1 MTTNKKINKTHAV
14 EDGIIALNGEIAE
27 RHRAEARVKD
37 AKKGRGKENL
47 TDAEDE
53 TLDELKARLAKRALT
68 AETNKSDDGDAL
80 VKSLRGTVSNFLR
93 SRKRRAPELMTK
105 SLRNNQRLVIPT
117 GKQKV
122 TSELFIKAA
131 SAFNSGRI
139 TGQEFN
145 VIDLHRRNHIALPDD
160 LLKKIGE

>member
-1 MTTNKKINKTHAV
+1 MKKDTIHDDIIN
-14 EDGIIALNGEIAE
+14 LNGEIAQ
-27 RHRAEARVKD
+27 RKRAEQRLKD
-37 AKKGRGKENL
+37 AKKGRGSEDL
-47 TDAEDE
+47 TESEDE
-53 TLDELKARLAKRALT
+53 TLDELKARLAEKAQ
-68 AETNKSDDGDAL
+68 ADEGEAMI
-80 VKSLRGTVSNFLR
+80 KSLRGTVSNFLR

>member
-53 TLDELKARLAKRALT
+53 TLDELKARLAKRAQ
-68 AETNKSDDGDAL
+68 SDDGDAL
-80 VKSLRGTVSNFLR
+80 VKSLRDTVSNFLR

>member
-1 MTTNKKINKTHAV
+1 MKKDTIHDDIIN
-14 EDGIIALNGEIAE
+14 LNGEIAQ
-27 RHRAEARVKD
+27 RKRAEQRLKD
-37 AKKGRGKENL
+37 AKKGRGSEDL
-47 TDAEDE
+47 TESEDE
-53 TLDELKARLAKRALT
+53 TLDELKARLAEKAQ
-68 AETNKSDDGDAL
+68 ADEGEAMI
-80 VKSLRGTVSNFLR
+80 KSLRGTVSNFLR

-105 SLRNNQRLVIPT
+105 SLRTNQRLVIPI

>member
-1 MTTNKKINKTHAV
+1 MKKDTIHDDIIN
-14 EDGIIALNGEIAE
+14 LNGEIAQ
-27 RHRAEARVKD
+27 RKRAEQRLKD

-53 TLDELKARLAKRALT
+53 TLDELKARLAKRAQ
-68 AETNKSDDGDAL
+68 SDDGDAL
-80 VKSLRGTVSNFLR
+80 VKSLRDTVSNFLR

-131 SAFNSGRI
+131 SAHYRPGIQR
-139 TGQEFN
+139 
-145 VIDLHRRNHIALPDD
+145 DRPAPAKPYRAA
-160 LLKKIGE
+160 

>member
-1 MTTNKKINKTHAV
+1 MLEVARRRPPVTSINV
-14 EDGIIALNGEIAE
+14 EPDRQPDIDALNTTLTTVE
-27 RHRAEARVKD
+27 RV
-37 AKKGRGKENL
+37 
-47 TDAEDE
+47 
-53 TLDELKARLAKRALT
+53 LDV
-68 AETNKSDDGDAL
+68 DG
-80 VKSLRGTVSNFLR
+80 LR
-93 SRKRRAPELMTK
+93 SRITDLERDASDPNLWDDQTRA
-105 SLRNNQRLVIPT
+105 
-117 GKQKV
+117 QKV

>member
-1 MTTNKKINKTHAV
+1 MKKDTIHDDIIN
-14 EDGIIALNGEIAE
+14 LNGEIAQ
-27 RHRAEARVKD
+27 RKRAEQRLKD
-37 AKKGRGKENL
+37 AKKGRGSEDL
-47 TDAEDE
+47 TESEDE
-53 TLDELKARLAKRALT
+53 TLDELKARLAKRAQ
-68 AETNKSDDGDAL
+68 SDDGDAL

-105 SLRNNQRLVIPT
+105 SLRNNQRLVVPT

>member
-53 TLDELKARLAKRALT
+53 TLDELKARLAKRAQ
-68 AETNKSDDGDAL
+68 SDDGDAL

-122 TSELFIKAA
+122 TSELFIKAV

>member
-1 MTTNKKINKTHAV
+1 MTTKKINKTHAV
-14 EDGIIALNGEIAE
+14 EDGIIALNGEVAE

-37 AKKGRGKENL
+37 AKKSKGRENL
-47 TDAEDE
+47 TPEEDE
-53 TLDELKARLAKRALT
+53 TLDELKARLAKRAQY
-68 AETNKSDDGDAL
+68 DDGDTLA
-80 VKSLRGTVSNFLR
+80 KSLRGTVSNFLR
-93 SRKRRAPELMTK
+93 SRKRRGPELLAK
-105 SLRNNQRLVIPT
+105 SLRSVQRLVIPT

-131 SAFNSGRI
+131 NAFTSGRI

-145 VIDLHRRNHIALPDD
+145 VVDLHRRNHLALPDE

>member
-1 MTTNKKINKTHAV
+1 MKKDTIHDDIIN
-14 EDGIIALNGEIAE
+14 LNGEIAQ
-27 RHRAEARVKD
+27 RKRAEQRLKD
-37 AKKGRGKENL
+37 AKKGRGSEDL
-47 TDAEDE
+47 TESEDE
-53 TLDELKARLAKRALT
+53 TLDELKARLAKRAQ
-68 AETNKSDDGDAL
+68 SDSGDAL

-105 SLRNNQRLVIPT
+105 SLRNNQRLVVPT

>member
-1 MTTNKKINKTHAV
+1 MKKDTIHDDIIN
-14 EDGIIALNGEIAE
+14 LNGEIAQ
-27 RHRAEARVKD
+27 RKRAEQRLKD
-37 AKKGRGKENL
+37 AKKGRGSEDL
-47 TDAEDE
+47 TESEDE
-53 TLDELKARLAKRALT
+53 TLDELKARLAEKAQ
-68 AETNKSDDGDAL
+68 ADEGEAMI
-80 VKSLRGTVSNFLR
+80 KSLRGTVSNFLR

-105 SLRNNQRLVIPT
+105 SLRNNQRLVIPI